1 MVWPRGGAP
10 LGLGPSGSSL
20 WESLPPGWCLGPG
33 SCSEGCWRPGEPHS
47 SSCGP
52 ARPCRFG
59 GSPGMRVTSSAPC
72 VCAFPPRMA
81 VSASQGRAPP
91 LPPGLLQCLLLQSA
105 WPGVRG
111 GLWSPASLSPGEG
124 PGPQRGSRREMR
136 KDARSHPVLQV
147 PSRIS
152 PPRAEAAS
160 GPSSSSPAECSGDPG
175 LCQEEPESILITSPR
190 RAAFRERTG
199 GDQTPQPERRVRL

>member
-52 ARPCRFG
+52 ARPSRFG
-59 GSPGMRVTSSAPC
+59 GSPRNARDIQCPLCLCIPSADGGERK
-72 VCAFPPRMA
+72 PRT
-81 VSASQGRAPP
+81 GTP
-91 LPPGLLQCLLLQSA
+91 PPGLLQCLLLQSA

-111 GLWSPASLSPGEG
+111 GLWSSASLSPGEG